1 MATVVP
7 VVVFD
12 RLFSWCWE
20 FTPTDTGSGGVQE
33 EKVEVE
39 DKKIWENLKNN
50 RIKKALEL
58 VSKSVVEY
66 KCYPYAINIG
76 GYFFPITT
84 LSTVLSRVGDKG
96 IKNDIFF
103 SW

>member
-12 RLFSWCWE
+12 KLFSWCWE

-39 DKKIWENLKNN
+39 DKKI
-50 RIKKALEL
+50 
-58 VSKSVVEY
+58 
-66 KCYPYAINIG
+66 
-76 GYFFPITT
+76 
-84 LSTVLSRVGDKG
+84 
-96 IKNDIFF
+96 
-103 SW
+103 